1 MGRLLGFLPAFAC
14 VGGMGLCMWWMSR
27 GRTPSGNE
35 QDANASVKDPEVA
48 ELRAEVARL
57 REEAQ
62 ARHEQA
68 V

>member
-1 MGRLLGFLPAFAC
+1 MGRLLAFLPAFAC
-14 VGGMGLCMWWMSR
+14 VGGMGLCMWLMSR
-27 GRTPSGNE
+27 GRTSPGTD
-35 QDANASVKDPEVA
+35 QPANATVRDPEVA

-57 REEAQ
+57 REEVQ

>member
-1 MGRLLGFLPAFAC
+1 MGRLLVFLPAFAC

-27 GRTPSGNE
+27 GRTSSGTD
-35 QDANASVKDPEVA
+35 QQANASVKNPEVA